1 MIYIKIKPP
10 PITKK
15 IFHLLQIY
23 IKISNTNTTKIES
36 LQLKIFIGIHYKE
49 EEITQEF
56 SLKKN
61 LSLFSSKSGPVG
73 FLEELTIGRSVVAA
87 EHNNLSVLQ
96 PPLPP

>member
-15 IFHLLQIY
+15 RIHLLQIY

-36 LQLKIFIGIHYKE
+36 LQLKIFIEIHYE

-61 LSLFSSKSGPVG
+61 LSLFSCKSGPVG
-73 FLEELTIGRSVVAA
+73 FLQELTIGRSVVAA

-96 PPLPP
+96 PPHPP